1 MTPEPEVR
9 TAKADIRRMQQ
20 TDIEKVAELGSS
32 LEELQ
37 TGTESPQFYSEETL
51 SRWIKSPNGILLV
64 AEVKGVFAGFSLT
77 AYNPDSRDGY
87 IHTICVAPEFGRQ
100 YIGSHL
106 LEKTLIELH
115 EKTDCN
121 HVYGLIRPT
130 NKPSK
135 KLFEKHGFI
144 VGKTFS
150 YVDRELPQG

>member
-1 MTPEPEVR
+1 MTLESEVKSDR
-9 TAKADIRRMQQ
+9 TNIRRMRQA
-20 TDIEKVAELGSS
+20 DIEKVVELGLS
-32 LEELQ
+32 LEQLQ
-37 TGTESPQFYSEETL
+37 TGTESPQFYSGETI
-51 SRWIKSPNGILLV
+51 SRWIKSHNGILLV

-87 IHTICVAPEFGRQ
+87 LHTICVAPEFRRQ

-106 LEKTLIELH
+106 LEETLIELH

-121 HVYGLIRPT
+121 HVYCLIRPT